1 MKKKIIIVAAA
12 LMALAAVVA
21 HTYNLQSGK
30 EMDVVNSISLNSAN
44 YRQERLTV
52 AMNTMIVT
60 DNKEDTANTII
71 QHVLNNDFHTIKFS
85 FDNGYPNELN
95 VSVYKTEKDIESGNM
110 LFSFSYEQTNGK
122 IGECDIS
129 QSEHMKLEIHE

>member
-1 MKKKIIIVAAA
+1 MKKKIIIVTAA
-12 LMALAAVVA
+12 LVTLAVLVA
-21 HTYNLQSGK
+21 HTCNLRFGK

-44 YRQERLTV
+44 YRQECLTV

-60 DNKEDTANTII
+60 DNKEETANAII
-71 QHVLNNDFHTIKFS
+71 QHVLDNDFHTIKFS

-95 VSVYKTEKDIESGNM
+95 VSVYKTEKDIESGDM
-110 LFSFSYEQTNGK
+110 LFSFSYKQTDGK

-129 QSEHMKLEIHE
+129 QSEHMKLDIHE